1 MIFHRL
7 RPGRFLLCW
16 AGAFV
21 SLQIMFLLASLAW
34 MVSSYETAFL
44 SFGLLTAPFL
54 TLLAGWIYFRPGF
67 ALAFSDRLHLI
78 LVWIILTMT
87 GNTILFALRPGVPAT
102 DALSVPWILLEIVNG
117 LCLFLAGYLAIPH
130 KEKKRQKR

>member
-1 MIFHRL
+1 MASFQTVIFHRL

-78 LVWIILTMT
+78 LVHH
-87 GNTILFALRPGVPAT
+87 
-102 DALSVPWILLEIVNG
+102 
-117 LCLFLAGYLAIPH
+117 FLVDEAYR
-130 KEKKRQKR
+130 ERSD